1 MHLGKSMFAARFV
14 REVRAPKLPT
24 ERGCVAAQPQRPLWN
39 EVGRNLGDAWVGVCH
54 ALRHPVGGCVVKP
67 FDGNLVF
74 PKGCENAAAA
84 DLAAAV
90 PPGRPKIAQRFSAGW
105 RAPREKVPQGRQR
118 RELENASFV
127 PDGTRFAR
135 DSNPAL
141 SRNDAVAGPPPSRRL
156 TALAVGEVNSHPRF
170 WFTIQ

>member
-1 MHLGKSMFAARFV
+1 MHLGKSMVAARFV

-90 PPGRPKIAQRFSAGW
+90 P
-105 RAPREKVPQGRQR
+105 QGRQR

-135 DSNPAL
+135 DANPAL
-141 SRNDAVAGPPPSRRL
+141 SRNDAVAGPPPSRRR
-156 TALAVGEVNSHPRF
+156 TALEVCEVNSQPRW
-170 WFTIQ
+170 WFTIK